1 MTTLTRKERWVFSI
15 ILPILALTVGYFLV
29 LMTTDGAGSS
39 IGFRAIGALI
49 AFPAAILL
57 TFVINILIAFPREV
71 SRWSSFAIGLIAPV
85 LVIVVEYVYLWQVWR
100 QYPDIG

>member
-29 LMTTDGAGSS
+29 LMTADGAGSS

-49 AFPAAILL
+49 AFPAAILI
-57 TFVINILIAFPREV
+57 TFAINLLIAFPGEV
-71 SRWSSFAIGLIAPV
+71 SRSSSFAVGMIAPI
-85 LVIVVEYVYLWQVWR
+85 LVIVAEYVYLWQAWR